1 MGKKESGVGYCNGCN
16 FTHNVFGSSA
26 LKAKILETPGAIG
39 YTSGFSVKHQ
49 KNIKA
54 AKLENREGYFR
65 LPTTSNAAA
74 GLGKIQLEDSTARPV
89 GVDANP
95 AGRESYSIVSLT
107 WVLAYREGNNGKLSA
122 LKELFTWMVSDEA
135 QSMAPDHGYV
145 SLPTLTLDRARQ
157 AIELLQE

>member
-1 MGKKESGVGYCNGCN
+1 M
-16 FTHNVFGSSA
+16 
-26 LKAKILETPGAIG
+26 AI
-39 YTSGFSVKHQ
+39 
-49 KNIKA
+49 
-54 AKLENREGYFR
+54 FR
-65 LPTTSNAAA
+65 LPCLAAALVCCLAAARASRAATSFFLSNAAA

-107 WVLAYREGNNGKLSA
+107 WVLAYREGNGGKLSA